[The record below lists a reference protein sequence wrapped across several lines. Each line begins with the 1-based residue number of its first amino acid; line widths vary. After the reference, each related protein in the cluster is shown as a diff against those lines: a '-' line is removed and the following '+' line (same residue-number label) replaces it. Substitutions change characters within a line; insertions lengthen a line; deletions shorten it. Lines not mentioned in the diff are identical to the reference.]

1 MSVMDRRSFF
11 KVVATTGAAAAA
23 GGCSPSAG
31 TLLPYVVPPDNIVP
45 GVPAYF
51 STVCREC
58 PAGCGLVA
66 KNRDGRVVKLEGH
79 PESFQLEQVGSRRLF
94 VNVPD
99 ADQIAVV
106 DRNTMKVIATWP
118 VVSARLRNCA
128 NR

>member
-58 PAGCGLVA
+58 PAGCGLE
-66 KNRDGRVVKLEGH
+66 DE
-79 PESFQLEQVGSRRLF
+79 
-94 VNVPD
+94 
-99 ADQIAVV
+99 
-106 DRNTMKVIATWP
+106 
-118 VVSARLRNCA
+118 
-128 NR
+128 